1 MDAVLPMI
9 SDSSLTVVSESVVN
23 SQSSLGV
30 SNSVAVGEKF
40 TRLKSCSF
48 MVAIFSV
55 KKFAKLLARS
65 LADVHDG

>member
-1 MDAVLPMI
+1 MI
-9 SDSSLTVVSESVVN
+9 SDSSLTVVSENVVN
-23 SQSSLGV
+23 LQSSLGV
-30 SNSVAVGEKF
+30 SNGVTVGEKV
-40 TRLKSCSF
+40 TRLTSCSF